1 MPANRAAENALGT
14 IGTICWTIQMVPQ
27 VWKSYK
33 EKSTEGLSQFLVCV
47 WGASGVPMGVYAI
60 VQNINIP
67 LIVQPQLFG
76 ALAFLSFAQCQYY
89 AKKRPLWV
97 CVVIYILCMALLG
110 GLQVAFFYAIRP
122 SYERGNQAGVEF
134 FGIASSVV
142 IAVGLLPQYYEIWK
156 HREVIGISVPFMTI
170 DMLGGVFNDLS
181 LAFKD
186 KFIVLASI
194 TYTLVVVMDLVVIVL
209 AFILNPRARRR
220 RKREALAVMEDDVAS
235 AEIGITA
242 AGGGDEFGMT
252 ERAGPVSVGQPEND
266 FDEKQGVVSDDGEK
280 GDSMVMTSDCQL

>member
-1 MPANRAAENALGT
+1 M
-14 IGTICWTIQMVPQ
+14 
-27 VWKSYK
+27 
-33 EKSTEGLSQFLVCV
+33 
-47 WGASGVPMGVYAI
+47 
-60 VQNINIP
+60 
-67 LIVQPQLFG
+67 
-76 ALAFLSFAQCQYY
+76 
-89 AKKRPLWV
+89 
-97 CVVIYILCMALLG
+97 
-110 GLQVAFFYAIRP
+110 
-122 SYERGNQAGVEF
+122 
-134 FGIASSVV
+134 
-142 IAVGLLPQYYEIWK
+142 
-156 HREVIGISVPFMTI
+156 PFMTI

-194 TYTLVVVMDLVVIVL
+194 TYTLVVVSMRTLARWTCCSRCLGQVMDLVVIVL

-242 AGGGDEFGMT
+242 AGGSDEFGMT